1 MKRLERSRESSV
13 IGGVC
18 GGLGEYFNIDPV
30 IFRIAFIILAL
41 AEGVGIV
48 AYVICW
54 IAIPRRPEGKKA
66 EVVAGAKDDSRDDS
80 RVEWVKY
87 LPGAGLIFI
96 GLIFLLEDSF
106 YWFSFEH
113 LWPLI
118 LIVVGAVLIIAA
130 VNRKEENT
138 VSERRES

>member
-41 AEGVGIV
+41 AEGVGVV

-66 EVVAGAKDDSRDDS
+66 EVVTEDKDESRA
-80 RVEWVKY
+80 EWVKY

-106 YWFSFEH
+106 YWFSFQH

-118 LIVVGAVLIIAA
+118 LVVVGAVLIIAS
-130 VNRKEENT
+130 VNRKEEKT
-138 VSERRES
+138 VSERGES